1 MKTLKLQFL
10 LVITISLLFACGEPK
25 QAGRQ
30 VASFSFT
37 DQNGEPFG
45 TDQLLGKVWIAN
57 FVFTNCNSVCTPMSH
72 KMADLQTAAKEQG
85 LEVEFVTFT
94 VDPDSDTPQ
103 VLKDYLGQFS
113 DDESNWHLLTGYS
126 QEAIEKLALNQF
138 QTIVQMSGESG
149 QVIHGT
155 NFYVISQQGHIV
167 DEFSYI
173 EESFKDQILD
183 KVERLVK

>member
-1 MKTLKLQFL
+1 MKTIKMQFL
-10 LVITISLLFACGEPK
+10 LVIALSLLFACGEAK
-25 QAGRQ
+25 QTGSQ

-45 TDQLLGKVWIAN
+45 TDQLTGKVWIAN
-57 FVFTNCNSVCTPMSH
+57 FIFTNCNSVCTPMSY
-72 KMADLQTAAKEQG
+72 KMADLQTAAKERG

-94 VDPDSDTPQ
+94 VDPDIDTPQ
-103 VLKDYLGQFS
+103 VLKEYLGQFS

-138 QTIVQMSGESG
+138 QTIVQKSSESG

-155 NFYVISQQGHIV
+155 NFYVISQQGQIV

-183 KVERLVK
+183 KIERLVN